1 MTKKKAATNY
11 AERQN
16 LASEDS
22 SGDSVHFKDF
32 IPLQELLKDKNYVPS
47 VENLEKILYNETMF
61 NDQKICS
68 NLLLEALIITLFTTI
83 SGKSALR
90 LIQTSSL
97 KERKSWAQSFENNSS
112 SYASIVLS
120 WKDNDIL
127 LLKFLRFY

>member
-32 IPLQELLKDKNYVPS
+32 IPLQELMKDKNYVPS

-97 KERKSWAQSFENNSS
+97 KERKSWPSPLK
-112 SYASIVLS
+112 ITVLAM
-120 WKDNDIL
+120 L
-127 LLKFLRFY
+127 P